1 MQVNIIISK
10 NVTSE
15 WRVICRTL
23 WVPMMNFPV
32 MFFFSFSR
40 YSRVELFMFVRYC
53 EVHMY
58 LTCNSHVEFCVNVP
72 LSPEINY

>member
-1 MQVNIIISK
+1 MESYLSDIVGSHD
-10 NVTSE
+10 E
-15 WRVICRTL
+15 
-23 WVPMMNFPV
+23 
-32 MFFFSFSR
+32 FSR
-40 YSRVELFMFVRYC
+40 DVFFPFSQCSRVELFMFVRYC